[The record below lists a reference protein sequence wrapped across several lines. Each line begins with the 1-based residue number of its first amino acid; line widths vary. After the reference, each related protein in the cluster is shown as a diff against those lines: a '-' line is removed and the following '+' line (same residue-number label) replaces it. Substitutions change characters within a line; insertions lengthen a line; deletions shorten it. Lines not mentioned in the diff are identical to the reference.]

1 MQHAQRLTLVEM
13 REFVASSGSLNF
25 IGAERKKIY
34 SLVERTPH
42 TQLRFPPL
50 PHLEHPRKGDP
61 HPAPASRPDQP
72 HFKIILGSANASRPA
87 QRAAGRRRT
96 EPTVPEVPDR
106 PPGV

>member
-42 TQLRFPPL
+42 TQLRLPPL
-50 PHLEHPRKGDP
+50 PPLEHPRKGDP
-61 HPAPASRPDQP
+61 RPAPAYRARGSRS
-72 HFKIILGSANASRPA
+72 SAWRLNMRDGIHET
-87 QRAAGRRRT
+87 RY
-96 EPTVPEVPDR
+96 
-106 PPGV
+106 